1 MVYEVLNC
9 ARAGLVKGVQVA
21 CLDGVGRADNVDAAD
36 RWIGKLFDAFDAIGD
51 TPGLCHKRENVT
63 AYPVRLGAWSS
74 IIPHR
79 TRCVDDA

>member
-1 MVYEVLNC
+1 M
-9 ARAGLVKGVQVA
+9 KGVQVA

-51 TPGLCHKRENVT
+51 TPGLCHTREDVT

-74 IIPHR
+74 IAPHR
-79 TRCVDDA
+79 DPLCRRCVSRV